1 MARKTANEGK
11 KSTKRKQP
19 GVATRDGRDGTDHSA
34 QDSEYLDLRKRVDAR
49 KDAKHVLKIAQRI
62 ADEPDS

>member
-1 MARKTANEGK
+1 MARKTANDSKRSRK
-11 KSTKRKQP
+11 K
-19 GVATRDGRDGTDHSA
+19 ATDSCTPDGTDHSG

-49 KDAKHVLKIAQRI
+49 KDAKQVLKIAKRI

>member
-1 MARKTANEGK
+1 MARKTANDSKRSRK
-11 KSTKRKQP
+11 KRP
-19 GVATRDGRDGTDHSA
+19 IVAPRDGTDHSG

-49 KDAKHVLKIAQRI
+49 KDAKQVLKIAKRI